1 MVDMCLLN
9 MENFK
14 LKKADFTQIDQ
25 KKIVDLYLKD
35 PTKYKKYMD
44 RVSEIDYLYW
54 DKVRYQSLPED
65 LSAIEFWYMVK
76 LVRNISSRGTKIK
89 AENGKYFTWIRLNN
103 TDEYLHKIDMKIG
116 GEIFSHYSNI
126 ITPYGKQR
134 LLTKSIIEEAI
145 ASSQLEGAVTT
156 TPMAK
161 KLILENRVP
170 KDRSERMIVNNYKT
184 MQAITEEYKNKP
196 LSHEMFFELHKLIT
210 KDTLDQDKQGRYR
223 TNADD
228 ITINDQLRY
237 IYHIP
242 PKEEFLNEQIE
253 ELIKYANDESDEGFT
268 HPIVKAIF
276 IHFWIGYLHPF
287 YDGNGR
293 IARTLFYWYLLKK
306 SYWAI
311 QYLPISLVIRNAPD
325 QYGMSFV
332 YSEQDNLDL
341 TYFFDFNIKKMLEAL
356 DNFEEYIK
364 KKTTE
369 NTKMENVLHE
379 KYSLNERQHE
389 LLRYLIVKGEKS
401 YITPSSFIELNK
413 VSRETASKDLKSL
426 ESLDLIRKKR
436 VGKNMRYS
444 ATDLLRREVDR

>member
-1 MVDMCLLN
+1 

-14 LKKADFTQIDQ
+14 LEKVDFSQID
-25 KKIVDLYLKD
+25 KGKIVNIYLKD
-35 PTKYKKYMD
+35 PTKYTKYVD
-44 RVSEIDYLYW
+44 RVSEASYLYW
-54 DKVRYQSLPED
+54 DKVKYQPLPEG
-65 LSAIEFWYMVK
+65 LNALEFWYMVK
-76 LVRNISSRGTKIK
+76 LVRSISSRSTKIK
-89 AENGKYFTWIRLNN
+89 AENGKYFMWIRLNN

-170 KDRSERMIVNNYKT
+170 KDKSEQMIVNNYQT
-184 MQAITEEYKNKP
+184 MQAITEDYKNKP
-196 LSHEMFFELHKLIT
+196 LSHEMLLELHRLIT
-210 KDTLDQDKQGRYR
+210 KDTLDLDQQGRYR
-223 TNADD
+223 TDADD
-228 ITINDQLRY
+228 ITINDQLKY

-242 PKEEFLNEQIE
+242 PRQQFLSEQLE
-253 ELIKYANDESDEGFT
+253 ELIKYANDESDEGFI
-268 HPIVKAIF
+268 HPIIKAIF

-311 QYLPISLVIRNAPD
+311 QYLPISLVIRNSPD
-325 QYGMSFV
+325 KYGMSFV
-332 YSEQDNLDL
+332 YAEQDDLDL
-341 TYFFDFNIKKMLEAL
+341 TYFFGFNIKKMIEAL

-369 NTKMENVLHE
+369 NTAMENLLHE
-379 KYSLNERQHE
+379 KYSLNERQYE
-389 LLRYLIVKGEKS
+389 LLRYLIAKGEKS
-401 YITPSSFIELNK
+401 YITPSSFIELNR
-413 VSRETASKDLKSL
+413 VSRETASKDLRIL
-426 ESLDLIRKKR
+426 EGLNLIEKR
-436 VGKNMRYS
+436 RAGKNMRYF
-444 ATDLLRREVDR
+444 ATDLLRTEIAD